1 MDISKYRKDF
11 PILNSEKPP
20 VYLDSACM
28 TLRPKAV
35 IDAVT
40 DYYTNY
46 PACGGRSVHKLSW
59 QVTENFE
66 MARDSIRRFMGAEN
80 QSEIIFTKNA
90 TESMNIVANGLNLS
104 QGDQVL
110 TSDKEHNA
118 NVVPWHH
125 LAKYKGIKYDVLP
138 AKNNYF
144 FDIEALK
151 ESLSSKTKL
160 FSFVHTSNLD
170 GHSNPA
176 KEIIEICHDSGVK
189 VMMDTAQSAPHKE
202 IDVVDLDV
210 DFAAVSAHKFCGPSG
225 MGALYGKLDELENLI
240 PTYVGGSTVVNSTY
254 KDYKL
259 LPPPSCF
266 EAGLQNYAGAIG
278 SGAAAEYIMNIGRDN
293 IQAHENKLNRLMTK
307 ELENV
312 ESLNIVGPSDV
323 NQRGGIFSF
332 NLDGWDPTEVAMHLD
347 EEYNIAIRSGMHCV
361 HSWFNSRGIEGTA
374 RASVYLYN
382 NEEDVLS
389 FTNAIKESI
398 KNQNE

>member
-11 PILNSEKPP
+11 PILNSDDSP

-28 TLRPKAV
+28 TLRPQAV
-35 IDAVT
+35 IDAIT

-66 MARDSIRRFMGAEN
+66 MARDSLRRFMGAEN
-80 QSEIIFTKNA
+80 ASEIVFTKNA
-90 TESMNIVANGLNLS
+90 TESMNIVANGLNLRK
-104 QGDQVL
+104 GDQVL

-138 AKNNYF
+138 AKDNYF
-144 FDIEALK
+144 FDTEALK
-151 ESLSSKTKL
+151 ETLNSKTKL

-176 KEIIEICHDSGVK
+176 KEIVEICHDKGVK

-202 IDVVDLDV
+202 INVVDLDV

-225 MGALYGKLDELENLI
+225 MGALYGKFDELKELI

-293 IQAHENKLNRLMTK
+293 IQEHENKLNKLMTN
-307 ELENV
+307 ELKDV
-312 ESLNIVGPSDV
+312 ESLNLVGPSDA

-398 KNQNE
+398 ENRK

>member
-11 PILNSEKPP
+11 PILNSEDPP

-28 TLRPKAV
+28 TLRPQAV
-35 IDAVT
+35 IDAIT

-46 PACGGRSVHKLSW
+46 PACGGRSIHKLSW

-66 MARDSIRRFMGAEN
+66 MARDSLRRFMGADN
-80 QSEIIFTKNA
+80 PSEIVFTKNA
-90 TESMNIVANGLNLS
+90 TESMNIVANGLNLK
-104 QGDQVL
+104 QGDEVL

-138 AKNNYF
+138 AKDNYY

-151 ESLSSKTKL
+151 ESLNSKIKL

-170 GHSNPA
+170 GHTNPA
-176 KEIIEICHDSGVK
+176 KEIVEICHDKGVK

-202 IDVVDLDV
+202 INVVDLDV

-225 MGALYGKLDELENLI
+225 MGALYGKLDELEKLI

-293 IQAHENKLNRLMTK
+293 IQEHENKLNKLMTN
-307 ELENV
+307 ELKDV
-312 ESLNIVGPSDV
+312 ESLNLVGPSDV

-332 NLDGWDPTEVAMHLD
+332 NLDGWDSTEVAMHLD

-398 KNQNE
+398 EIRK

>member
-11 PILNSEKPP
+11 PILNSENPP

-90 TESMNIVANGLNLS
+90 TESMNIVANGLNLGK
-104 QGDQVL
+104 GDQVL

-138 AKNNYF
+138 AKDNYF

-202 IDVVDLDV
+202 INVVDLDV

-278 SGAAAEYIMNIGRDN
+278 SGAAAEYIMNIGRDK

-398 KNQNE
+398 KNQK

>member
-1 MDISKYRKDF
+1 MDISKFRRDF
-11 PILNSEKPP
+11 PLLNSDDNPT
-20 VYLDSACM
+20 YLDSACM
-28 TLRPKAV
+28 TLRPQSV
-35 IDAVT
+35 IDAIT

-66 MARDSIRRFMGAEN
+66 MARDQIRRFMGAEK
-80 QSEIIFTKNA
+80 STEIVFTKNA
-90 TESMNIVANGLNLS
+90 TEGMNIVANGLNLKK
-104 QGDQVL
+104 GDKVL

-138 AKNNYF
+138 AKDNYF

-151 ESLSSKTKL
+151 ETLTSDTKI
-160 FSFVHTSNLD
+160 FSFVHSSNLD

-176 KEIIEICHDSGVK
+176 KEIIEICHDKGVR
-189 VMMDTAQSAPHKE
+189 VMMDAAQSAPHKE
-202 IDVVDLDV
+202 VNVVDLDV

-225 MGALYGKLDELENLI
+225 MGALYGKYEELEKLI

-254 KDYKL
+254 EDYKL

-266 EAGLQNYAGAIG
+266 EPGLQDYAGAIG
-278 SGAAAEYIMNIGRDN
+278 AGVAADYVMKVGRDN
-293 IQAHENKLNRLMTK
+293 IKEHENKLNKLMSNK
-307 ELENV
+307 LKDID
-312 ESLNIVGPSDV
+312 SISIVGPEDV
-323 NQRGGIFSF
+323 SQRGGIFSF
-332 NLDGWDPTEVAMHLD
+332 NIDGWDPTEIAMHLD

-361 HSWFNSRGIEGTA
+361 HSWFNSRNIEGTA

-382 NEEDVLS
+382 NEADIIKFTDAIEDTIGS
-389 FTNAIKESI
+389 
-398 KNQNE
+398 

>member
-11 PILNSEKPP
+11 PILNSEDPP

-28 TLRPKAV
+28 TLRPQAV
-35 IDAVT
+35 IDAIT

-46 PACGGRSVHKLSW
+46 PACGGRSIHKLSW

-66 MARDSIRRFMGAEN
+66 MARDSLRRFMGADN
-80 QSEIIFTKNA
+80 PSEIVFTKNA
-90 TESMNIVANGLNLS
+90 TESMNIVANGLNLK
-104 QGDQVL
+104 QGDEVL

-138 AKNNYF
+138 AKDNYY
-144 FDIEALK
+144 FDTEALK
-151 ESLSSKTKL
+151 ESLNSKIKL

-170 GHSNPA
+170 GHTNPA
-176 KEIIEICHDSGVK
+176 KEIVEICHDKGIK

-202 IDVVDLDV
+202 INVVDLDV

-225 MGALYGKLDELENLI
+225 MGALYGKLDELEKLI

-293 IQAHENKLNRLMTK
+293 IQEHENKLNKLMTN
-307 ELENV
+307 ELKDV
-312 ESLNIVGPSDV
+312 ESLNLVGPSDV

-332 NLDGWDPTEVAMHLD
+332 NLDGWDSTEVAMHLD

-398 KNQNE
+398 EIRK

>member
-1 MDISKYRKDF
+1 MDVSKYRKDF
-11 PILNSEKPP
+11 PILNSDDSP

-28 TLRPKAV
+28 TLRPQAV
-35 IDAVT
+35 IDAIT

-66 MARDSIRRFMGAEN
+66 MARDSLRRFMGAEKS
-80 QSEIIFTKNA
+80 SEIVFTKNA
-90 TESMNIVANGLNLS
+90 TESMNIVANGLNLK
-104 QGDQVL
+104 QGDRVL

-138 AKNNYF
+138 AKDNYY

-151 ESLSSKTKL
+151 ESLDSKTKL

-170 GHSNPA
+170 GHTNPA
-176 KEIIEICHDSGVK
+176 KEIVEICHDKGIR
-189 VMMDTAQSAPHKE
+189 VMIDTAQSAPHKE
-202 IDVVDLDV
+202 VNVVDLDV

-225 MGALYGKLDELENLI
+225 MGALYGKYDELKELI

-254 KDYKL
+254 KDYEL

-266 EAGLQNYAGAIG
+266 EPGLQNYAGAIG
-278 SGAAAEYIMNIGRDN
+278 SGAAAEYIMDIGRDN
-293 IQAHENKLNRLMTK
+293 IQEHENKLNKLMTK
-307 ELENV
+307 ELRDV
-312 ESLNIVGPSDV
+312 ESLDLVGPSDV

-332 NLDGWDPTEVAMHLD
+332 NLDGWDPTEIAMHLD
-347 EEYNIAIRSGMHCV
+347 EEYNVAIRSGMHCV
-361 HSWFNSRGIEGTA
+361 HSWFNSRGIKGTA

-382 NEEDVLS
+382 NENDVLS
-389 FTNAIKESI
+389 FTNAIKESVENR
-398 KNQNE
+398 K

>member
-11 PILNSEKPP
+11 PILNSDDSP

-28 TLRPKAV
+28 TLRPQVV
-35 IDAVT
+35 IDAIT

-66 MARDSIRRFMGAEN
+66 MARDSLRRFMGAESS
-80 QSEIIFTKNA
+80 SEIVFTKNA
-90 TESMNIVANGLNLS
+90 TESMNIVANGLNLK
-104 QGDQVL
+104 QGDRVL

-125 LAKYKGIKYDVLP
+125 LAKYKGIKYDILP
-138 AKNNYF
+138 AKDNYY

-151 ESLSSKTKL
+151 ESLNSKTKL

-170 GHSNPA
+170 GHTNPA
-176 KEIIEICHDSGVK
+176 KEIVEICHDKGVR

-202 IDVVDLDV
+202 INVVDLDV

-225 MGALYGKLDELENLI
+225 MGALYGKYDELKELI

-254 KDYKL
+254 KDYEL

-266 EAGLQNYAGAIG
+266 EPGLQNYAGAIG

-293 IQAHENKLNRLMTK
+293 IQEHENKLNKLMTK
-307 ELENV
+307 ELRDV
-312 ESLNIVGPSDV
+312 ESLDLVGPSDV

-398 KNQNE
+398 EIRK

>member
-11 PILNSEKPP
+11 PILNSDDSP

-28 TLRPKAV
+28 TLRPQVV
-35 IDAVT
+35 IDAIT

-66 MARDSIRRFMGAEN
+66 MARDSLRRFMGAESS
-80 QSEIIFTKNA
+80 SEIVFTKNA
-90 TESMNIVANGLNLS
+90 TESMNIVANGLNLK
-104 QGDQVL
+104 QGDRVL

-125 LAKYKGIKYDVLP
+125 LAKYKGIKYDILP
-138 AKNNYF
+138 AKDNYY

-151 ESLSSKTKL
+151 ESLDSKTKL

-170 GHSNPA
+170 GHTNPA
-176 KEIIEICHDSGVK
+176 KEIVEICHDKGVK

-202 IDVVDLDV
+202 INVVDLDV

-225 MGALYGKLDELENLI
+225 MGALYGKYDELKELI
-240 PTYVGGSTVVNSTY
+240 PTYVGGSTVINSTY
-254 KDYKL
+254 KDYEL

-266 EAGLQNYAGAIG
+266 EPGLQNYAGAIG

-293 IQAHENKLNRLMTK
+293 IQEHENKLNKLMTK
-307 ELENV
+307 ELKDV
-312 ESLNIVGPSDV
+312 ESLNVVGPSDV

-398 KNQNE
+398 EIRK

>member
-1 MDISKYRKDF
+1 MYISKYRKDF
-11 PILNSEKPP
+11 PILNSDDSP
-20 VYLDSACM
+20 VYLYSACM
-28 TLRPKAV
+28 TLRPQIV
-35 IDAVT
+35 IDAIT

-66 MARDSIRRFMGAEN
+66 MARDSLRRFMGAESP
-80 QSEIIFTKNA
+80 SEIVFTKNA
-90 TESMNIVANGLNLS
+90 TESMNIVANGLNLTK
-104 QGDQVL
+104 GDEVL

-138 AKNNYF
+138 AKDNYF

-176 KEIIEICHDSGVK
+176 KEIVEICHDKGVK

-202 IDVVDLDV
+202 INVVDLDV

-225 MGALYGKLDELENLI
+225 MGALYGKFDELKDLI

-293 IQAHENKLNRLMTK
+293 IQEHENKLNKLMTK
-307 ELENV
+307 ELCDV
-312 ESLNIVGPSDV
+312 ESLNLVGPSDA

-361 HSWFNSRGIEGTA
+361 HSWFNSRGIDGTA

-398 KNQNE
+398 DNRK

>member
-389 FTNAIKESI
+389 FTNAIKKSI
-398 KNQNE
+398 KNQK

>member
-1 MDISKYRKDF
+1 MDVSKYRKDF
-11 PILNSEKPP
+11 PILNSDDSP

-35 IDAVT
+35 IEAIT

-66 MARDSIRRFMGAEN
+66 MARDSLRRFMGAESS
-80 QSEIIFTKNA
+80 SEIVFTKNA
-90 TESMNIVANGLNLS
+90 TESMNIVANGLSLNK
-104 QGDQVL
+104 GDEVL

-125 LAKYKGIKYDVLP
+125 LAKYKGIKYNVLP
-138 AKNNYF
+138 AKDNYF

-176 KEIIEICHDSGVK
+176 KEIVEICHDKGVK
-189 VMMDTAQSAPHKE
+189 VMMDTAQSAPHQE
-202 IDVVDLDV
+202 VNVVDLDV

-225 MGALYGKLDELENLI
+225 MGALYGKFDELKALI

-278 SGAAAEYIMNIGRDN
+278 SGAAAEYIMNIGREN
-293 IQAHENKLNRLMTK
+293 IHKHENKLNKLMTK
-307 ELENV
+307 ELSDV
-312 ESLNIVGPSDV
+312 ESLNLVGPSDV

-398 KNQNE
+398 DNRK

>member
-11 PILNSEKPP
+11 PILNSDDSP

-28 TLRPKAV
+28 TLRPQVV
-35 IDAVT
+35 IDAIT

-66 MARDSIRRFMGAEN
+66 MARDSLRRFMGAESS
-80 QSEIIFTKNA
+80 SEIVFTKNA
-90 TESMNIVANGLNLS
+90 TESMNIVANGLNLK
-104 QGDQVL
+104 QGDRVL

-138 AKNNYF
+138 AKDNYY

-151 ESLSSKTKL
+151 ESLNSKTKL

-170 GHSNPA
+170 GHTNPA
-176 KEIIEICHDSGVK
+176 KEIVEICHDKGVR

-202 IDVVDLDV
+202 INVVDLDV

-225 MGALYGKLDELENLI
+225 MGALYGKYDELKELI

-254 KDYKL
+254 KDYEL

-266 EAGLQNYAGAIG
+266 EPGLQNYAGAIG

-293 IQAHENKLNRLMTK
+293 IQEHENKLNKLMTK
-307 ELENV
+307 ELRDI
-312 ESLNIVGPSDV
+312 ESLDLVGPSVV

-398 KNQNE
+398 EIRK

>member
-11 PILNSEKPP
+11 PILNSDDSP

-28 TLRPKAV
+28 TLRPQVV
-35 IDAVT
+35 IDAIT

-66 MARDSIRRFMGAEN
+66 MARDSLRRFMGAESS
-80 QSEIIFTKNA
+80 SEIVFTKNA
-90 TESMNIVANGLNLS
+90 TESMNIVANGLNLK
-104 QGDQVL
+104 QGDRVL

-125 LAKYKGIKYDVLP
+125 LAKYKGIQYDVLP
-138 AKNNYF
+138 AKDNYY

-151 ESLSSKTKL
+151 ESLNSKTKL

-170 GHSNPA
+170 GHTNPA
-176 KEIIEICHDSGVK
+176 KEIVEICHDKGVR

-202 IDVVDLDV
+202 INVVDLDV

-225 MGALYGKLDELENLI
+225 MGALYGKYDELKELI

-254 KDYKL
+254 KDYEL

-266 EAGLQNYAGAIG
+266 EPGLQNYAGAIG

-293 IQAHENKLNRLMTK
+293 IQEHENKLNKLMTK
-307 ELENV
+307 ELRDV
-312 ESLNIVGPSDV
+312 ESLDLVGPSDV

-398 KNQNE
+398 EIRK

>member
-11 PILNSEKPP
+11 PILNSEDPP

-28 TLRPKAV
+28 TLRPQAV
-35 IDAVT
+35 IDAIT

-46 PACGGRSVHKLSW
+46 PACGGRSIHKLSW

-66 MARDSIRRFMGAEN
+66 MARDSLRRFMGADN
-80 QSEIIFTKNA
+80 PSEIVFTKNA
-90 TESMNIVANGLNLS
+90 TESMNIVANGLNLK
-104 QGDQVL
+104 QGDEVL

-138 AKNNYF
+138 AKDNYY
-144 FDIEALK
+144 FDTEALK
-151 ESLSSKTKL
+151 ESLNSKIKL

-170 GHSNPA
+170 GHTNPA
-176 KEIIEICHDSGVK
+176 KEIVEICHDKGVK

-202 IDVVDLDV
+202 INVVDLDV

-225 MGALYGKLDELENLI
+225 MGALYGKLDELEKLI

-293 IQAHENKLNRLMTK
+293 IQEHENKLNKLMTN
-307 ELENV
+307 ELKDV
-312 ESLNIVGPSDV
+312 ESLNLVGPSDV

-332 NLDGWDPTEVAMHLD
+332 NLDGWDSTEVAMHLD

-398 KNQNE
+398 EIRK

>member
-11 PILNSEKPP
+11 PILNSENPP

-104 QGDQVL
+104 KGDQVL

-138 AKNNYF
+138 AKDNYF

-202 IDVVDLDV
+202 INVVDLDV

-225 MGALYGKLDELENLI
+225 MGALYGKYDELENLI

-254 KDYKL
+254 EDYKL

-278 SGAAAEYIMNIGRDN
+278 SGAAAEYIMNIGRDK

-398 KNQNE
+398 KNQK

>member
-11 PILNSEKPP
+11 PILNSEDPP

-28 TLRPKAV
+28 TLRPQAV
-35 IDAVT
+35 IDAIT

-46 PACGGRSVHKLSW
+46 PACGGRSIHKLSW

-66 MARDSIRRFMGAEN
+66 MARDSLRRFMGADN
-80 QSEIIFTKNA
+80 PSEIVFTKNA
-90 TESMNIVANGLNLS
+90 TESMNIVANGLNLK
-104 QGDQVL
+104 QGDEVL

-138 AKNNYF
+138 AKDNYF
-144 FDIEALK
+144 FDTEALK
-151 ESLSSKTKL
+151 ESLNSKIKL

-170 GHSNPA
+170 GHTNPA
-176 KEIIEICHDSGVK
+176 KEIVEICHDKGVK

-202 IDVVDLDV
+202 INVVDLDV

-225 MGALYGKLDELENLI
+225 MGALYGKLDELEKLI

-293 IQAHENKLNRLMTK
+293 IQEHENKLNKLMTN
-307 ELENV
+307 ELKDV
-312 ESLNIVGPSDV
+312 ESLNLVGPSDV

-332 NLDGWDPTEVAMHLD
+332 NLDGWDSTEVAMHLD

-398 KNQNE
+398 EIRK

>member
-1 MDISKYRKDF
+1 MDISKFRRDF
-11 PILNSEKPP
+11 PLLNSDDNPT
-20 VYLDSACM
+20 YLDSACM
-28 TLRPKAV
+28 TLRPQSV
-35 IDAVT
+35 IDAIT

-66 MARDSIRRFMGAEN
+66 MARDQIRRFMGAEK
-80 QSEIIFTKNA
+80 STEIVFTKNA
-90 TESMNIVANGLNLS
+90 TEGMNIVANGLNLKK
-104 QGDQVL
+104 GDKVL

-138 AKNNYF
+138 AKDNYF

-151 ESLSSKTKL
+151 ETLTSDTKI
-160 FSFVHTSNLD
+160 FSFVHSSNLD

-176 KEIIEICHDSGVK
+176 KEIIEICHDKGVR
-189 VMMDTAQSAPHKE
+189 VMMDAAQSAPHKE
-202 IDVVDLDV
+202 VNVVDLDV

-225 MGALYGKLDELENLI
+225 MGALYGKYEELEKLI

-254 KDYKL
+254 EDYKL

-266 EAGLQNYAGAIG
+266 EPGLQDYAGAIG
-278 SGAAAEYIMNIGRDN
+278 AGVAADYVMKVGRDN
-293 IQAHENKLNRLMTK
+293 IKEHENKLNKLMSNK
-307 ELENV
+307 LKDID
-312 ESLNIVGPSDV
+312 SISIVGPEDV
-323 NQRGGIFSF
+323 SQRGGIFSF
-332 NLDGWDPTEVAMHLD
+332 NIDGWDPTEIAMHLD

-361 HSWFNSRGIEGTA
+361 HSWFNSRNIEGTA

-382 NEEDVLS
+382 NEADVIKFTDAIEDTIGS
-389 FTNAIKESI
+389 
-398 KNQNE
+398 

>member
-11 PILNSEKPP
+11 PILNSENRP

-398 KNQNE
+398 KNQK